1 VSTTMTPSGPTTGST
16 PRIVPADRPE
26 VVDADRPEVVDADR
40 PEVLPDPPRFREP
53 PVVLLPGA
61 ADIDAEAEPELRI
74 EPKLRARRVEIRRAA
89 RRHRRRMV
97 VCVGLLVVL
106 VGAAAAALYSP
117 LLDVDHIRV
126 AGAYHLDDAEVV
138 GTSGIGTGDR
148 LFDLDPDAAVRRI
161 ERLPWVRQ
169 ARVER
174 HWPDGVTIRVT
185 ERAPVATV
193 ATSSGSKLAITTGG
207 VVAGRA
213 TALDLALPTVTL
225 ETGVPRVGSTL
236 PAEVARSVE
245 VVGALPDS
253 VTAMMSG
260 ASVAA
265 DGDMTVALDPS
276 GEIRFG
282 RAERVAAKFLAAETI
297 LGGAVQLQHLCR
309 LDVRIP
315 TAPTLSRS
323 C

>member
-1 VSTTMTPSGPTTGST
+1 LTPSGPSTGST

-26 VVDADRPEVVDADR
+26 VLDPDR

-61 ADIDAEAEPELRI
+61 ADIDADAEPELRI
-74 EPKLRARRVEIRRAA
+74 EPKLRARRIEIRRAA

-97 VCVGLLVVL
+97 VSVGLLVLFVA
-106 VGAAAAALYSP
+106 AAAAALYSP

-126 AGAYHLDDAEVV
+126 AGSYHMGRAQVV
-138 GTSGIGTGDR
+138 EASGIREGDR
-148 LFDLDPDAAVRRI
+148 LFDLDPNAAVRKV
-161 ERLPWVRQ
+161 ERLPWVRT

-174 HWPDGVTIRVT
+174 RWPDGVTIRVT
-185 ERAPVATV
+185 ERAPVATI
-193 ATSSGSKLAITTGG
+193 ATEGGSKLAITTGG

-213 TALDLALPTVTL
+213 SALDLALPTVTL
-225 ETGVPRVGSTL
+225 ETGVPRVGTRL
-236 PAEVARSVE
+236 PEAVARSVE
-245 VVGALPDS
+245 VVGALPES
-253 VTAMMSG
+253 ITARMSG
-260 ASVAA
+260 AAVAA
-265 DGDMTVALDPS
+265 DGDMTVAQAPS
-276 GEIRFG
+276 GEIRLG

-297 LGGAVQLQHLCR
+297 LGGAVQLERLCR

-315 TAPTLSRS
+315 TAPTVSRS